1 MSSDDRVSGSS
12 ASAESRDIPKRVLGP
27 IGRILRTGDPA
38 ATIDRLFISQH
49 VADLRLIIAFAF
61 IAVASVFAIGVVLS
75 MVRAYCRDWG
85 FIRGFWAF
93 FAPVLGVFGAVL
105 AWAYQ
110 AGSQR
115 LGVVDSFACEIST
128 LCRVATVV
136 DSVGQSIEMFRHGS
150 PGPDGATNAGSPT
163 RHFTSQENYFPV
175 FENNTRDL
183 QSLEAHVVINI
194 TAFYTY
200 MKAVRDSARSL
211 FEMSAPPAQSAP
223 GSNGASTSTPWREA
237 ARNVIYMMF
246 LGLESARKA
255 IHELVEFEPD
265 EAERKIIILISELEA
280 YCFLLDQF
288 DESDTHYQR
297 LQLREGDYRE
307 AKEDLDRL
315 ARDNVSNKSW
325 EPALILM
332 PELERRYDAV
342 MNHSCHSSHY
352 ASIA

>member
-85 FIRGFWAF
+85 FI
-93 FAPVLGVFGAVL
+93 
-105 AWAYQ
+105 
-110 AGSQR
+110 QR